1 MLDAESAVTA
11 NQKAW
16 AKLNLYLHVVGRR
29 PDGYHLIDSLFI
41 FLDAGDEIAIAESD
55 EIELI
60 VDGPYSKALGD
71 TNNNLVMLAATRL
84 AEEAHVSRGARI
96 SLTKNL
102 PVASGIGGGSAD
114 AAATLRG
121 LREFWGLDFSDRDL
135 MRLGLELGADVP
147 SCVGS
152 CPASVSGIG
161 EVVDQVRGLPDF
173 AVLLVNPLVGLSTAQ
188 VFTGL
193 KNSGTPFSEANPLAA
208 TPADFEHFRTQI
220 GARKNDLEAS
230 AIEIEP
236 VIGEVLEEI
245 ATTTDCGLAR
255 MSGSGATCFGL
266 FEEFE
271 AARRAADDL
280 RRARPDWWI
289 SATRPVR
296 GLA

>member
-1 MLDAESAVTA
+1 MPDAESAVTA

-41 FLDAGDEIAIAESD
+41 FLDVCDEISIAESD
-55 EIELI
+55 NIELI

-71 TNNNLVMLAATRL
+71 PKTNLVMLAATRL
-84 AEEAHVSRGARI
+84 AEEAGVSRGARI

-121 LREFWGLDFSDRDL
+121 LRKFWGAEFSDQDL
-135 MRLGLELGADVP
+135 MRIGLELGADVP

-152 CPASVSGIG
+152 RPASVSGIG
-161 EVVDQVRGLPDF
+161 EVVDPVSDLPDF
-173 AVLLVNPLVGLSTAQ
+173 AVLLVNPMVGLSTAQ
-188 VFTGL
+188 VFAGL
-193 KNSGTPFSEANPLAA
+193 KNSGAPFSEASSLGVA
-208 TPADFEHFRTQI
+208 PADFEQFRTQI
-220 GARKNDLEAS
+220 EARRNDLEAS
-230 AIEIEP
+230 AIGIAP
-236 VIGEVLEEI
+236 VIGEVLVEI
-245 ATTTDCGLAR
+245 GAMTDCGLAR

-289 SATRPVR
+289 SATEPVR
-296 GLA
+296 GLG